1 MIPPRLPATHSLQQD
16 TLPKTGPTVLPP
28 GLQEFKYPRLIGGGG
43 GGENLIQTTT
53 EQSIKVFA
61 AKCRDLRLNPETH
74 MVEEEN

>member
-1 MIPPRLPATHSLQQD
+1 
-16 TLPKTGPTVLPP
+16 VLPP